1 MKHNTLTLAA
11 NSKCASDS
19 GEIDNRALASPH
31 SSSTPPFEL
40 RSSRQASERFHGWR
54 EQATL
59 HSATTPGVCDF
70 QHWMPLTRLHAS
82 NAHFHRIGCSRGD
95 LEVLSVNVRPTLHS
109 ACRRRMSV
117 RSSHVPRR
125 QTDRQQTIH
134 CPLPSAL
141 TTTTAKSVNPRP
153 KSHLLAKNPANF
165 PPIKSHPIRSAGC
178 TTRSLAWEAK
188 VSFLLALSS
197 HHRHGELTTCALAAP
212 HAHSTACSTLC
223 FPRLC
228 LLSLL
233 AANAH
238 AHADLLTVPA

>member
-153 KSHLLAKNPANF
+153 KSHLLAKNPIPSVPLVA
-165 PPIKSHPIRSAGC
+165 RLA
-178 TTRSLAWEAK
+178 RSLGRPKFLFCWRCRPTTAM
-188 VSFLLALSS
+188 VS
-197 HHRHGELTTCALAAP
+197 
-212 HAHSTACSTLC
+212 
-223 FPRLC
+223 
-228 LLSLL
+228 
-233 AANAH
+233 
-238 AHADLLTVPA
+238 